1 MNMESFNAP
10 QSEEEVPKT
19 REELVEEIAATEAR
33 VAELKALSAE
43 VGENIDVELGSEEY
57 VDYGHMAQAR
67 ELEGVLEDL
76 KTELIALDDESAL
89 NTIADAAQRKLDI

>member
-1 MNMESFNAP
+1 MESFTAP

-19 REELVEEIAATEAR
+19 REELMEEIAKTETR
-33 VAELKALSAE
+33 IAELKALSAE

-67 ELEGVLEDL
+67 ELEGELEGF
-76 KTELIALDDESAL
+76 KTELNILDDEAAL
-89 NTIADAAQRKLDI
+89 DTIAGAAQRKLDI